1 MFEEIVRRHQGE
13 RHARGLRCWDQ
24 FVAMLFCQL
33 GQAQSLREI
42 YEGLQASE
50 GKLVHLGVAK
60 APKHSTLAYAN
71 QHRPWEIYQDLFLAL
86 LGHLRAKLP
95 THAKTPLVVP
105 GKLFSLDSTVIDLC
119 AKVFDWAKYRTAK
132 GAVKIHI
139 LLDHDGLLPEY
150 ALITEGKV
158 ADIKVARK
166 LQFPAGAM
174 LVFDRGYC
182 DYDWFAHLSVSGI
195 HFVTRLK
202 DNASWVKLEDRP
214 AAADPNVRAD
224 EVVVF
229 TQHAT
234 SDNQRFFR
242 RIVWWDTKHQRE
254 FVFLTN
260 HFDLDAV
267 SVAAV
272 YRQRWQIGVSSQGHI
287 VQPVRDRP
295 RLTDSGLVAW
305 EAPWRENKTVEPSDN
320 MLRKE
325 YGQPTR
331 LQCKVNAYVASL
343 HEIPVAETVYN
354 ARKQQELAET
364 GPIRQPSPAG
374 YQRRHGGKDDVETG
388 EALGARRRNPV
399 EEMPAITLSGKCW
412 HRHQGGG
419 SGCSTDDGRA
429 VKRARREG
437 PGPVSNSVRQGEAG
451 VR

>member
-13 RHARGLRCWDQ
+13 RHSRGLRCWDQ

-132 GAVKIHI
+132 GAVKIHM

-182 DYDWFAHLSVSGI
+182 DYDWFAQLSVSGI

-234 SDNQRFFR
+234 SDNPRFFR

-272 YRQRWQIGVSSQGHI
+272 YRQRWQIELLFKALKQNLKIKTFVGTSANALKIQIWTARIALLLVRYLQLRSRLQWHLSRFVALLRHQLFVYRDLWRFLDNPFEGPPPLRKDYIDPQPSLFSWNQTGPPETSSTSPDEQPQIQNAEINTASPLLSIQPQPVSS
-287 VQPVRDRP
+287 
-295 RLTDSGLVAW
+295 
-305 EAPWRENKTVEPSDN
+305 
-320 MLRKE
+320 
-325 YGQPTR
+325 
-331 LQCKVNAYVASL
+331 
-343 HEIPVAETVYN
+343 
-354 ARKQQELAET
+354 
-364 GPIRQPSPAG
+364 
-374 YQRRHGGKDDVETG
+374 
-388 EALGARRRNPV
+388 
-399 EEMPAITLSGKCW
+399 
-412 HRHQGGG
+412 
-419 SGCSTDDGRA
+419 
-429 VKRARREG
+429 
-437 PGPVSNSVRQGEAG
+437 
-451 VR
+451 

>member
-13 RHARGLRCWDQ
+13 RHSRGLRCWDQ

-119 AKVFDWAKYRTAK
+119 AKVFDWARYRTAK
-132 GAVKIHI
+132 GAVKIHM

-182 DYDWFAHLSVSGI
+182 DYDWFAQLSVSGI

-234 SDNQRFFR
+234 SDNPRFFR

-272 YRQRWQIGVSSQGHI
+272 YRQRWQIELLFKALKQNLKIKTFVGTSANALKIQIWTALIALLLVRYLQLRSRLQWHLSRFVALLRHQLFVYRDLWRFLDNPFEGPPPLRKDYIDPQPSLFSWNQTGPPETSSTSPDEQPQIQNAEINTASPLLSIQPQPVSS
-287 VQPVRDRP
+287 
-295 RLTDSGLVAW
+295 
-305 EAPWRENKTVEPSDN
+305 
-320 MLRKE
+320 
-325 YGQPTR
+325 
-331 LQCKVNAYVASL
+331 
-343 HEIPVAETVYN
+343 
-354 ARKQQELAET
+354 
-364 GPIRQPSPAG
+364 
-374 YQRRHGGKDDVETG
+374 
-388 EALGARRRNPV
+388 
-399 EEMPAITLSGKCW
+399 
-412 HRHQGGG
+412 
-419 SGCSTDDGRA
+419 
-429 VKRARREG
+429 
-437 PGPVSNSVRQGEAG
+437 
-451 VR
+451 

>member
-13 RHARGLRCWDQ
+13 RHSRGLRCWDQ

-132 GAVKIHI
+132 GAVKIHM

-272 YRQRWQIGVSSQGHI
+272 YRQRWQIELLFKALKQNLKIKTFVGTSANALKIQIWTALIALLLVRYLQLRSRLQWHLSRFVALLRHQLFVYRDLWRFLDNPFEGPPPLRKDYIDPQPSLFSWNQTGPPETSSSAPDGQPQIQNAEINTASPLLSIQPQPVSS
-287 VQPVRDRP
+287 
-295 RLTDSGLVAW
+295 
-305 EAPWRENKTVEPSDN
+305 
-320 MLRKE
+320 
-325 YGQPTR
+325 
-331 LQCKVNAYVASL
+331 
-343 HEIPVAETVYN
+343 
-354 ARKQQELAET
+354 
-364 GPIRQPSPAG
+364 
-374 YQRRHGGKDDVETG
+374 
-388 EALGARRRNPV
+388 
-399 EEMPAITLSGKCW
+399 
-412 HRHQGGG
+412 
-419 SGCSTDDGRA
+419 
-429 VKRARREG
+429 
-437 PGPVSNSVRQGEAG
+437 
-451 VR
+451 

>member
-13 RHARGLRCWDQ
+13 RHSRGLRCWDQ

-119 AKVFDWAKYRTAK
+119 AKVFDWARYRTAK
-132 GAVKIHI
+132 GAVKIHM

-182 DYDWFAHLSVSGI
+182 DYDWFAQLSVSGI

-272 YRQRWQIGVSSQGHI
+272 YRQRWQIELLFKALKQNLKIKTFVGTSANALKIQIWTALIALLLVRYLQLRSRLQWHLSRFVALLRHQLFVYRDLWRFLDNPFEGPPPLRKDYIDPQPSLFSWNQTGPPETSSTSPDEQPQIQNAEINTASPLLSIQPQPVSS
-287 VQPVRDRP
+287 
-295 RLTDSGLVAW
+295 
-305 EAPWRENKTVEPSDN
+305 
-320 MLRKE
+320 
-325 YGQPTR
+325 
-331 LQCKVNAYVASL
+331 
-343 HEIPVAETVYN
+343 
-354 ARKQQELAET
+354 
-364 GPIRQPSPAG
+364 
-374 YQRRHGGKDDVETG
+374 
-388 EALGARRRNPV
+388 
-399 EEMPAITLSGKCW
+399 
-412 HRHQGGG
+412 
-419 SGCSTDDGRA
+419 
-429 VKRARREG
+429 
-437 PGPVSNSVRQGEAG
+437 
-451 VR
+451 

>member
-13 RHARGLRCWDQ
+13 RHSRGLRCWDQ

-119 AKVFDWAKYRTAK
+119 AKVFDWARYRTAK
-132 GAVKIHI
+132 GAVKIHM

-182 DYDWFAHLSVSGI
+182 DYDWFAQLSVSGI

-214 AAADPNVRAD
+214 AAADPNVRTD

-272 YRQRWQIGVSSQGHI
+272 YRQRWQIELLFKALKQNLKIKTFVGTSANALKIQIWTALIALLLVRYLQLRSRLQWHLSRFVALLRHQLFVYRDLWRFLDNPFEGPPPLRKDYIDPQPSLFSWNQTGPPEITSTSPNGQPQIQNAELNAASPLLSIQPQPVSS
-287 VQPVRDRP
+287 
-295 RLTDSGLVAW
+295 
-305 EAPWRENKTVEPSDN
+305 
-320 MLRKE
+320 
-325 YGQPTR
+325 
-331 LQCKVNAYVASL
+331 
-343 HEIPVAETVYN
+343 
-354 ARKQQELAET
+354 
-364 GPIRQPSPAG
+364 
-374 YQRRHGGKDDVETG
+374 
-388 EALGARRRNPV
+388 
-399 EEMPAITLSGKCW
+399 
-412 HRHQGGG
+412 
-419 SGCSTDDGRA
+419 
-429 VKRARREG
+429 
-437 PGPVSNSVRQGEAG
+437 
-451 VR
+451 

>member
-13 RHARGLRCWDQ
+13 RRSRGLRCWDQ

-132 GAVKIHI
+132 GAVKIHM

-182 DYDWFAHLSVSGI
+182 DYDWFAQLSVSGI

-272 YRQRWQIGVSSQGHI
+272 YRQRWQIELLFKALKQNLKIKTFVGTSANALKIQIWTARIALLLVRYLQLRSRLQWPLSRFVALLRHQLFVYRDLWRFLDNPFEGPPPLRKDYIDPQPSLFSWNQTGPPETSSTSPDGQPQIQNAEINTASPLLSIQPQPVSS
-287 VQPVRDRP
+287 
-295 RLTDSGLVAW
+295 
-305 EAPWRENKTVEPSDN
+305 
-320 MLRKE
+320 
-325 YGQPTR
+325 
-331 LQCKVNAYVASL
+331 
-343 HEIPVAETVYN
+343 
-354 ARKQQELAET
+354 
-364 GPIRQPSPAG
+364 
-374 YQRRHGGKDDVETG
+374 
-388 EALGARRRNPV
+388 
-399 EEMPAITLSGKCW
+399 
-412 HRHQGGG
+412 
-419 SGCSTDDGRA
+419 
-429 VKRARREG
+429 
-437 PGPVSNSVRQGEAG
+437 
-451 VR
+451 

>member
-13 RHARGLRCWDQ
+13 RHSRGLRCWDQ

-132 GAVKIHI
+132 GAVKIHM

-182 DYDWFAHLSVSGI
+182 DYNWLAQLSVSGI
-195 HFVTRLK
+195 HFVTRIK

-272 YRQRWQIGVSSQGHI
+272 YRQRWQIELLFKALKQNLKIKTFVGTSANALKIQIWTALIALLLVRYLQLRSRLQWHLSRFVALLRHQLFVYRDLWRFLDNPFEGPPPLRKDYIDPQPSLFSWNQTGPPETSSTSPDGQPQIQNAEINTASPLLSIQPQPVSS
-287 VQPVRDRP
+287 
-295 RLTDSGLVAW
+295 
-305 EAPWRENKTVEPSDN
+305 
-320 MLRKE
+320 
-325 YGQPTR
+325 
-331 LQCKVNAYVASL
+331 
-343 HEIPVAETVYN
+343 
-354 ARKQQELAET
+354 
-364 GPIRQPSPAG
+364 
-374 YQRRHGGKDDVETG
+374 
-388 EALGARRRNPV
+388 
-399 EEMPAITLSGKCW
+399 
-412 HRHQGGG
+412 
-419 SGCSTDDGRA
+419 
-429 VKRARREG
+429 
-437 PGPVSNSVRQGEAG
+437 
-451 VR
+451 

>member
-13 RHARGLRCWDQ
+13 RHSRGLRCWDQ

-119 AKVFDWAKYRTAK
+119 ARVFDWAKYRTAK
-132 GAVKIHI
+132 GAVKIHM

-272 YRQRWQIGVSSQGHI
+272 YRQRWQIELLFKALKQNLKIKTFVGTSANALKIQIWTALIALLLVRYLQLRSRLQWHLSRFVALLRHQLFVYRDLWRFLDNPFEGPPPLRKDYIDPQPSLFSWNQTGPPETSSTSPDGQPQIQNAEINTASPLLSIQPQPVSS
-287 VQPVRDRP
+287 
-295 RLTDSGLVAW
+295 
-305 EAPWRENKTVEPSDN
+305 
-320 MLRKE
+320 
-325 YGQPTR
+325 
-331 LQCKVNAYVASL
+331 
-343 HEIPVAETVYN
+343 
-354 ARKQQELAET
+354 
-364 GPIRQPSPAG
+364 
-374 YQRRHGGKDDVETG
+374 
-388 EALGARRRNPV
+388 
-399 EEMPAITLSGKCW
+399 
-412 HRHQGGG
+412 
-419 SGCSTDDGRA
+419 
-429 VKRARREG
+429 
-437 PGPVSNSVRQGEAG
+437 
-451 VR
+451 

>member
-132 GAVKIHI
+132 GAVKIHM

-182 DYDWFAHLSVSGI
+182 DYDWFAQLSVSGI

-272 YRQRWQIGVSSQGHI
+272 YRQRWQIELLFKALKQNLKIKTFVGTSANALKIQIWTALIALLLVRYLQLRSRLQWHLSRFVALLRHQLFVYRDLWRFLDNPFEGPPPLRKDYIDPQPSLFSWNQTGPPETSSTSPDEQPQIQNAEINTASPLLSIQPQPVSS
-287 VQPVRDRP
+287 
-295 RLTDSGLVAW
+295 
-305 EAPWRENKTVEPSDN
+305 
-320 MLRKE
+320 
-325 YGQPTR
+325 
-331 LQCKVNAYVASL
+331 
-343 HEIPVAETVYN
+343 
-354 ARKQQELAET
+354 
-364 GPIRQPSPAG
+364 
-374 YQRRHGGKDDVETG
+374 
-388 EALGARRRNPV
+388 
-399 EEMPAITLSGKCW
+399 
-412 HRHQGGG
+412 
-419 SGCSTDDGRA
+419 
-429 VKRARREG
+429 
-437 PGPVSNSVRQGEAG
+437 
-451 VR
+451 

>member
-13 RHARGLRCWDQ
+13 RHSRGLRCWDQ

-132 GAVKIHI
+132 GAVKIHM

-272 YRQRWQIGVSSQGHI
+272 YHQRWQIELLFKALKQNLKIKTFVGTSANALKIQIWTALIALLLVRYLQLRSRLQWHLSRFVALLRHQLFVYRDLWRFLDNPFEGPPPLRKDYIDPQPSLFSWNQTGPPDTSSTSPDGQPQIQNADINTASPLLSIQPQPVSS
-287 VQPVRDRP
+287 
-295 RLTDSGLVAW
+295 
-305 EAPWRENKTVEPSDN
+305 
-320 MLRKE
+320 
-325 YGQPTR
+325 
-331 LQCKVNAYVASL
+331 
-343 HEIPVAETVYN
+343 
-354 ARKQQELAET
+354 
-364 GPIRQPSPAG
+364 
-374 YQRRHGGKDDVETG
+374 
-388 EALGARRRNPV
+388 
-399 EEMPAITLSGKCW
+399 
-412 HRHQGGG
+412 
-419 SGCSTDDGRA
+419 
-429 VKRARREG
+429 
-437 PGPVSNSVRQGEAG
+437 
-451 VR
+451 

>member
-1 MFEEIVRRHQGE
+1 MFEQIVSRHRGE
-13 RHARGLRCWDQ
+13 RHACGLRCWDQ

-272 YRQRWQIGVSSQGHI
+272 YRQRWQIELLFKALKQNLKIKTFVGTSANALKIQIWTALIALLLVRYLQLRSRLQWHLSRFVALLRHQLFVYRDLWRFLDNPFEGPPPLRKDYIDPQPSLFSWNQTGPPETSSTSPDEQPQIQNAEINTASPLLSIQPQPVSS
-287 VQPVRDRP
+287 
-295 RLTDSGLVAW
+295 
-305 EAPWRENKTVEPSDN
+305 
-320 MLRKE
+320 
-325 YGQPTR
+325 
-331 LQCKVNAYVASL
+331 
-343 HEIPVAETVYN
+343 
-354 ARKQQELAET
+354 
-364 GPIRQPSPAG
+364 
-374 YQRRHGGKDDVETG
+374 
-388 EALGARRRNPV
+388 
-399 EEMPAITLSGKCW
+399 
-412 HRHQGGG
+412 
-419 SGCSTDDGRA
+419 
-429 VKRARREG
+429 
-437 PGPVSNSVRQGEAG
+437 
-451 VR
+451 

>member
-1 MFEEIVRRHQGE
+1 MFEETVRRHQGE

-132 GAVKIHI
+132 GAVKIHM

-182 DYDWFAHLSVSGI
+182 DYDWFAQLSVSGI

-272 YRQRWQIGVSSQGHI
+272 YRQRWQIELLFKALKQNLKIKTFVGTSANALKIQIWTALIALLLVRYLQLRSRLQWHLSRFVALLRHQLFVYRDLWRFLDNPFEGPPPLRKDYIDPQPSLFSWNQTGPPETSSTSPDGQPQIQNAEINTASPLLSIQPQPVSS
-287 VQPVRDRP
+287 
-295 RLTDSGLVAW
+295 
-305 EAPWRENKTVEPSDN
+305 
-320 MLRKE
+320 
-325 YGQPTR
+325 
-331 LQCKVNAYVASL
+331 
-343 HEIPVAETVYN
+343 
-354 ARKQQELAET
+354 
-364 GPIRQPSPAG
+364 
-374 YQRRHGGKDDVETG
+374 
-388 EALGARRRNPV
+388 
-399 EEMPAITLSGKCW
+399 
-412 HRHQGGG
+412 
-419 SGCSTDDGRA
+419 
-429 VKRARREG
+429 
-437 PGPVSNSVRQGEAG
+437 
-451 VR
+451 